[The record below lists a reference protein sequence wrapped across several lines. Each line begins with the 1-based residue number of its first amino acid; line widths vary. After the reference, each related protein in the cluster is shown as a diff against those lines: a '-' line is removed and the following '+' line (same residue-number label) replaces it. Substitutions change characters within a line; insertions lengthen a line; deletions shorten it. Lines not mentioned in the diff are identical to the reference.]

1 MKKKNLIIL
10 IFLFVVSMSFHVTH
24 LLANTADNNI
34 IQKTKIINSNLLLSI
49 VPKYKNFI
57 AINKPKNIKTEII
70 INEYDPAQKD
80 KIVTCN
86 INDNLFKF
94 YRTPTRDFTIYF
106 KLTNDKVTIGKG
118 IKIGM
123 LKSQA
128 AVILRNKL
136 SDTVVISD
144 LEGFMEMEMKFNNNK
159 LTALEYTAHLD

>member
-10 IFLFVVSMSFHVTH
+10 ILLFVLSMSFYVTY

-34 IQKTKIINSNLLLSI
+34 QKTEIIDSNLLLSI

-57 AINKPKNIKTEII
+57 AINKFKNIKTEII
-70 INEYDPAQKD
+70 INEYDSTQKD

-128 AVILRNKL
+128 AVILRKKL

-144 LEGFMEMEMKFNNNK
+144 LEGFMEMKMKFNNNK